1 MLDMAKGCRAE
12 SEDRRADLG
21 IGDDLYAKH
30 IGEAGSAIVSKG
42 AKDEVLALLIED
54 QDAGEHFR

>member
-1 MLDMAKGCRAE
+1 MLDMAKGRRAE

-30 IGEAGSAIVSKG
+30 IGKAGSAIVAKG
-42 AKDEVLALLIED
+42 TEDEVLALLVED
-54 QDAGEHFR
+54 QDTGEHFR

>member
-1 MLDMAKGCRAE
+1 MLDMAKGGRAE
-12 SEDRRADLG
+12 SENRRADLG

-30 IGEAGSAIVSKG
+30 IGKAGSAIVAKG
-42 AKDEVLALLIED
+42 AEDEVLAFLIED

>member
-1 MLDMAKGCRAE
+1 MLNMAKGRRAE
-12 SEDRRADLG
+12 SEYRRADLG

-30 IGEAGSAIVSKG
+30 IGKAGPAVISKG

-54 QDAGEHFR
+54 ENAGEHFR